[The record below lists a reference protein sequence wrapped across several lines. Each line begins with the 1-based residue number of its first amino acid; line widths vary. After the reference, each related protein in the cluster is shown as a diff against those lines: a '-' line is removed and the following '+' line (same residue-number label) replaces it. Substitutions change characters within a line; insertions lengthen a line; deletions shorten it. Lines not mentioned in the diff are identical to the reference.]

1 MCELEASQVLQNSG
15 KLDLQVP
22 VSHKAWTEVLTVMG
36 KRGKMTVID
45 QHTIKQQEEVMSQQ
59 YCGCTGVLLPT
70 QAVFVL

>member
-22 VSHKAWTEVLTVMG
+22 VSHKAWTQALAVMG
-36 KRGKMTVID
+36 KSRKMTVMD
-45 QHTIKQQEEVMSQQ
+45 QHTIKQQEEVVPQQ
-59 YCGCTGVLLPT
+59 YFGCTGVLLST